1 MNDKPKVFANDPIQ
15 IANEN
20 RHHAVHTA
28 IDQFRSVPRVVDPIS
43 GQSRIDPHLRALHFE
58 LALDALIKSVQ
69 KCSHLDNRPLDVDR
83 VHARHLAVLALL
95 HGGERSDEV
104 A

>member
-1 MNDKPKVFANDPIQ
+1 MTDKPKVFANDPVV

-28 IDQFRSVPRVVDPIS
+28 IAHLRA
-43 GQSRIDPHLRALHFE
+43 GGANIDPNLRALHFE
-58 LALDALIKSVQ
+58 QALDVLIKSVQ
-69 KCSHLDNRPLDVDR
+69 KCALLDNRPLDVDR
-83 VHARHLAVLALL
+83 VHSRHLKVLALL
-95 HGGERSDEV
+95 YGEAPEEV

>member
-1 MNDKPKVFANDPIQ
+1 MSGMNDQPKVFANDPVT

-28 IDQFRSVPRVVDPIS
+28 IAHLRS
-43 GQSRIDPHLRALHFE
+43 GNAHIDPALRALHFE
-58 LALDALIKSVQ
+58 LALDILIKSVQ
-69 KCSHLDNRPLDVDR
+69 KCARLDNRPLDANR
-83 VHARHLAVLALL
+83 VHSRHLAVLTLL
-95 HGGERSDEV
+95 YGEEPSQAGEV

>member
-1 MNDKPKVFANDPIQ
+1 MSEGQKVYFNDPVEMAEQ
-15 IANEN
+15 N

-28 IDQFRSVPRVVDPIS
+28 IELLRS
-43 GQSRIDPHLRALHFE
+43 GGAHIDPHLRALHFE
-58 LALDALIKSVQ
+58 MALDVLIKSVQ

-83 VHARHLAVLALL
+83 VHTRHLAVLTLL
-95 HGGERSDEV
+95 YGEMPEYAGEV